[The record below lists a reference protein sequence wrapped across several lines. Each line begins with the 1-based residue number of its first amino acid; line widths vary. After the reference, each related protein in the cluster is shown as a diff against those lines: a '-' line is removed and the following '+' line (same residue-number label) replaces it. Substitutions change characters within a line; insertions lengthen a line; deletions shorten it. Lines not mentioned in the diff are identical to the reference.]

1 MSMEII
7 VDKIYDNIKAIQ
19 DVLLLS
25 YCDNWINKLSFALK
39 LPRMVA
45 AIVLNLVISSKTF
58 DTSNVMQSLIYALS
72 NLRMHAL
79 LRLIIIVQLAFLIEL
94 PKNQFHNL

>member
-1 MSMEII
+1 MEII
-7 VDKIYDNIKAIQ
+7 VDKIHDNIKAIQ

-25 YCDNWINKLSFALK
+25 YCHNWINKLSFALK

-72 NLRMHAL
+72 NLRMHAF
-79 LRLIIIVQLAFLIEL
+79 LRLIVIVQLACIIE
-94 PKNQFHNL
+94 